1 MDFKSLGDNSQVHI
15 IRKKPFQYLTGTLK
29 SKTAKNMNLA
39 PYMMQTQPQTF
50 DLVINVNGNDEII
63 SGISDNMEVVEYKG
77 SYYSASTNGILQAA
91 STMVQMAKN
100 GKAEQPYF
108 DEVIREGE
116 KVIENLNPEYAESK
130 KQARIVKDLQDRQDE
145 QGKMLKEM
153 YSMLQKI
160 APKS

>member
-1 MDFKSLGDNSQVHI
+1 MDFKSLGDNSQIHI

-29 SKTAKNMNLA
+29 SKTAKNQSFA

-50 DLVINVNGNDEII
+50 DLVVNVNGSDEIV

-100 GKAEQPYF
+100 GKAEQSYF
-108 DEVIREGE
+108 DDVIAKGE
-116 KVIENLNPEYAESK
+116 KVIESLNPEYAESK
-130 KQARIVKDLQDRQDE
+130 RQARLVKDLQDRQDE

-160 APKS
+160 APK

>member
-1 MDFKSLGDNSQVHI
+1 MDFKSLGENSQVHI

-29 SKTAKNMNLA
+29 SKTAKNQNFA
-39 PYMMQTQPQTF
+39 PYMMQAQPQTF
-50 DLVINVNGNDEII
+50 DLVINVNGNDEVV

-77 SYYSASTNGILQAA
+77 SYYR
-91 STMVQMAKN
+91 AKN
-100 GKAEQPYF
+100 GKAEQSYF
-108 DEVIREGE
+108 DDVIVNGE
-116 KVIENLNPEYAESK
+116 KVIESLNPEYAESK
-130 KQARIVKDLQDRQDE
+130 RQARLVKDLQERQDE

>member
-1 MDFKSLGDNSQVHI
+1 MDFKSLGDNSQIHI

-29 SKTAKNMNLA
+29 SKTAKNQNFA

-50 DLVINVNGNDEII
+50 DLVVNVNGSDEIV

-100 GKAEQPYF
+100 GKAEQSYF
-108 DEVIREGE
+108 DDVIAKGE
-116 KVIENLNPEYAESK
+116 KVIESLNPEYAESK
-130 KQARIVKDLQDRQDE
+130 RQARLVKDLQDRQDE

-160 APKS
+160 APK

>member
-1 MDFKSLGDNSQVHI
+1 MDFKSLGENSQIHI

-29 SKTAKNMNLA
+29 SKTAKNQNFA

-50 DLVINVNGNDEII
+50 DLVVNVNGSDEIV

-100 GKAEQPYF
+100 GKAEQAYF
-108 DEVIREGE
+108 DDVIAKGE
-116 KVIENLNPEYAESK
+116 KVIESLNPEYAESK
-130 KQARIVKDLQDRQDE
+130 RQARLVKDLQDRQDE

-160 APKS
+160 APK

>member
-1 MDFKSLGDNSQVHI
+1 MDFKSLGENSQVHI

-29 SKTAKNMNLA
+29 SKTAKNQNFA
-39 PYMMQTQPQTF
+39 PYMMQTQPQTY
-50 DLVINVNGNDEII
+50 DLVINVNGNDEVV

-100 GKAEQPYF
+100 GKAEQAYF
-108 DEVIREGE
+108 DDVIANGE
-116 KVIENLNPEYAESK
+116 KVIESLNPEYAESK
-130 KQARIVKDLQDRQDE
+130 RQARLVKDLQDRQDE

>member
-1 MDFKSLGDNSQVHI
+1 MDFKSLGENSQIHI

-29 SKTAKNMNLA
+29 SKTAKNQSFA
-39 PYMMQTQPQTF
+39 PYMMQAQPQTF
-50 DLVINVNGNDEII
+50 DLVVNVNGSDEIV

-91 STMVQMAKN
+91 STMVQRAKN
-100 GKAEQPYF
+100 GKAEQTYF
-108 DEVIREGE
+108 DDVIAKGE
-116 KVIENLNPEYAESK
+116 KVIESLNPEYAESK
-130 KQARIVKDLQDRQDE
+130 RQACLVKDLQDRQDE

-160 APKS
+160 APK

>member
-1 MDFKSLGDNSQVHI
+1 MDFKSLGENSQIHI

-29 SKTAKNMNLA
+29 SKTAKNQSFA
-39 PYMMQTQPQTF
+39 PYMMQAQPQTF
-50 DLVINVNGNDEII
+50 DLVVNVNGSDEIV

-108 DEVIREGE
+108 DDVIANGE
-116 KVIENLNPEYAESK
+116 KVIESLNPEYAESK
-130 KQARIVKDLQDRQDE
+130 RQARLVKDLQDRQDE

-160 APKS
+160 APK

>member
-1 MDFKSLGDNSQVHI
+1 MDLKSLGENSQIHI

-29 SKTAKNMNLA
+29 SKTAKNQSFA
-39 PYMMQTQPQTF
+39 PYMMQAQPQTF
-50 DLVINVNGNDEII
+50 DLVVNVNGSDEIV

-77 SYYSASTNGILQAA
+77 SYYSASTNGILQAV

-100 GKAEQPYF
+100 GKAEQTYF
-108 DEVIREGE
+108 DDVITKGE
-116 KVIENLNPEYAESK
+116 KVIESLNPEYAESK
-130 KQARIVKDLQDRQDE
+130 RQARLVKDLQDRQDE

-160 APKS
+160 APK

>member
-1 MDFKSLGDNSQVHI
+1 MDFKSLGENSQIHI

-29 SKTAKNMNLA
+29 SKTAKNQSFA
-39 PYMMQTQPQTF
+39 PYMMQAQPQTF
-50 DLVINVNGNDEII
+50 DLVVNVNGSDEIV

-100 GKAEQPYF
+100 GKAEQSYF
-108 DEVIREGE
+108 DDVIAKGE
-116 KVIENLNPEYAESK
+116 KVIESLNPEYAESK
-130 KQARIVKDLQDRQDE
+130 RQARLVKDLQDRQDE

-160 APKS
+160 APK

>member
-1 MDFKSLGDNSQVHI
+1 
-15 IRKKPFQYLTGTLK
+15 
-29 SKTAKNMNLA
+29 
-39 PYMMQTQPQTF
+39 MMQTQPQTF
-50 DLVINVNGNDEII
+50 DLVVNVNGSDEIV

-100 GKAEQPYF
+100 GKAEQAYF
-108 DEVIREGE
+108 DDVIAKGE
-116 KVIENLNPEYAESK
+116 KVIESLNPEYAESK
-130 KQARIVKDLQDRQDE
+130 RQARLVKDLQDRQDE

-160 APKS
+160 APK

>member
-1 MDFKSLGDNSQVHI
+1 MDFKSLGDNSQIHI
-15 IRKKPFQYLTGTLK
+15 IRKKPFQYLIGTLK
-29 SKTAKNMNLA
+29 SKTAKNQNFA

-50 DLVINVNGNDEII
+50 DLVVNVNGSDEIV

-100 GKAEQPYF
+100 GKAEQSYF
-108 DEVIREGE
+108 DDVIAKGE
-116 KVIENLNPEYAESK
+116 KVIESLNPEYAESK
-130 KQARIVKDLQDRQDE
+130 RQARLVKDLQDRQDE

-160 APKS
+160 APK

>member
-1 MDFKSLGDNSQVHI
+1 MDFKSLGENSQVHI

-29 SKTAKNMNLA
+29 SKTAKNLNLA

-100 GKAEQPYF
+100 GKAEQSYF
-108 DEVIREGE
+108 DDVIQKGE
-116 KVIENLNPEYAESK
+116 KVIESLNPEYAESK
-130 KQARIVKDLQDRQDE
+130 KQARIVKDLQDRQDK
-145 QGKMLKEM
+145 QDKKLDDI
-153 YSMLQKI
+153 YSLLQKI

>member
-1 MDFKSLGDNSQVHI
+1 MDFKSLGENSQVHI

-29 SKTAKNMNLA
+29 SKTAKNQNFA
-39 PYMMQTQPQTF
+39 PYMMQTQPQTY
-50 DLVINVNGNDEII
+50 DLVINVNGNDEVV

-100 GKAEQPYF
+100 GKAEQSYF
-108 DEVIREGE
+108 DDVIVNGE
-116 KVIENLNPEYAESK
+116 KVIESLNPEYAESK
-130 KQARIVKDLQDRQDE
+130 RQARLVKDLQDRQDE

>member
-1 MDFKSLGDNSQVHI
+1 MDFKSLGENSQIHI

-29 SKTAKNMNLA
+29 SKTAKNQNLA

-50 DLVINVNGNDEII
+50 DLVINVNGSDEIV

-100 GKAEQPYF
+100 GKAEQTYF
-108 DEVIREGE
+108 DDVILKGE

-130 KQARIVKDLQDRQDE
+130 KQARLVKELQDRQNAQDKKLDDIYE
-145 QGKMLKEM
+145 LLKKM
-153 YSMLQKI
+153 S
-160 APKS
+160 PK

>member
-1 MDFKSLGDNSQVHI
+1 MDFKSLGENSQVHI

-29 SKTAKNMNLA
+29 SKTAKNLNLA

-50 DLVINVNGNDEII
+50 DLVINVNGNDEIV

-100 GKAEQPYF
+100 GKAEQSYF
-108 DEVIREGE
+108 DDVIAKGE

-130 KQARIVKDLQDRQDE
+130 KQARIVKDLQDRQDK
-145 QGKMLKEM
+145 QDKKLDDI
-153 YSMLQKI
+153 YSLLQKI